1 MENFALIGIAENL
14 RPLMN
19 DSAGGLIIRR
29 VIQHQPHGFIL
40 QTRSNRLPAI
50 KLVMN
55 AQNPA
60 VYPSEARPPLES
72 TGSDFLMVLRKHF
85 TSAELVEFRKPLSDR
100 VLELVFKTA
109 VPSKE
114 LEKMSLVLELIPNAP
129 NIVLLDAERRVITS
143 LNPITPQHGIA
154 EYEPYALP
162 QSGDKIALERIV
174 AEDLP
179 ELQET
184 GKGREWLIA
193 HVAGLGPVF
202 ADEILFRQKKEGRSL
217 TEEIRRMIQ
226 QVETPSHAARIY
238 TEKPLGHLLEQNDLR
253 ALGKAILSPVE
264 LLSLERTHSAREFPR
279 IADAAR
285 FYFDEIETRSLLEH
299 EKLPLLRDLR
309 TASKRL
315 AEREKRLVKEQTA
328 HENAESLHKTGQL
341 LTSSG
346 KKLDERYDEVNVTD
360 YFQEKPGDVR
370 IELDGALT
378 LRENID
384 RMFKRHRK
392 AGRGKQVLARQLADV
407 RNRGTAITEQ
417 VRRLQAIKDWD
428 TWLAIS
434 EGIEYEKGS
443 TPASAPGPMLGI
455 GGVKGARRYRTIS
468 VEGYEILVGRSS
480 RENDELTFRVANA
493 DDFWMHVGDYSG
505 SHVVVRNPAKVR
517 RIPDNVLTRA
527 AQLAAFFSQAR
538 NSSKVEVHYTQR
550 KYVSKPRRAKPGLVK
565 LTEFKS
571 ISVEPKNW
579 LESA

>member
-1 MENFALIGIAENL
+1 
-14 RPLMN
+14 
-19 DSAGGLIIRR
+19 
-29 VIQHQPHGFIL
+29 
-40 QTRSNRLPAI
+40 
-50 KLVMN
+50 
-55 AQNPA
+55 
-60 VYPSEARPPLES
+60 
-72 TGSDFLMVLRKHF
+72 
-85 TSAELVEFRKPLSDR
+85 
-100 VLELVFKTA
+100 

-114 LEKMSLVLELIPNAP
+114 LETMSLVLELIPNAP
-129 NIVLLDAERRVITS
+129 NIVLLDAERRVLSS

-154 EYEPYALP
+154 EYDTYALP
-162 QSGDKIALERIV
+162 QSGDRISLERIA

-179 ELQET
+179 ELQES
-184 GKGREWLIA
+184 GQSRQWLIA

-217 TEEIRRMIQ
+217 TEEIRAMIQ
-226 QVETPSHAARIY
+226 RVQTPSHAARIY
-238 TEKPLGHLLEQNDLR
+238 TEKPLAHLLEQNDLR
-253 ALGKAILSPVE
+253 ALGKAILSPIE
-264 LLSLERTHSAREFPR
+264 LLSLERTHSAREFPK
-279 IADAAR
+279 IDDAAR
-285 FYFDEIETRSLLEH
+285 FYFDEMETRTLLEQ
-299 EKLPLLRDLR
+299 EKLPLLRELR

-315 AEREKRLVKEQTA
+315 EEREKRLVREQTG
-328 HENAESLHKTGQL
+328 HEDAEKLNKTGQL

-346 KKLDERYDEVNVTD
+346 KKLDQRYDEVTVTD

-370 IELDGALT
+370 IELDAALT

-384 RMFKRHRK
+384 KLFKRHQK
-392 AGRGKQVLARQLADV
+392 AGRGKQFVARQLAEV
-407 RNRGTAITEQ
+407 RSRGAAIAEQ

-434 EGIEYEKGS
+434 ERITKEKGG
-443 TPASAPGPMLGI
+443 TAAPPPGPMLGI
-455 GGVKGARRYRTIS
+455 GGVTGARRYRTIT

-517 RIPDNVLTRA
+517 AIPDNVLTKA

-579 LESA
+579 LENA

>member
-1 MENFALIGIAENL
+1 MENFALIGIAEHL
-14 RPLMN
+14 RPLMS

-40 QTRSNRLPAI
+40 QTRSNKLPALKI
-50 KLVMN
+50 VMN
-55 AQNPA
+55 AQYPA

-72 TGSDFLMVLRKHF
+72 FGSDFLMVLRKHF
-85 TSAELVEFRKPLSDR
+85 TSAEVMEFRKPLSDR
-100 VLELVFKTA
+100 VLEFVFKTA
-109 VPSKE
+109 VPSRE
-114 LEKMSLVLELIPNAP
+114 LETMSLVIELIPNAP
-129 NIVLLDAERRVITS
+129 NIVLLDAERRVLSS
-143 LNPITPQHGIA
+143 LNPITPQHAIA

-162 QSGDKIALERIV
+162 PSGSKISLERIA

-179 ELQET
+179 ELQEA
-184 GKGREWLIA
+184 GKNREWLIS

-202 ADEILFRQKKEGRSL
+202 ADEILFRQKKDGRTL
-217 TEEIRRMIQ
+217 TEEIRSMIQ
-226 QVETPSHAARIY
+226 RVEAPSHAARIY
-238 TEKPLGHLLEQNDLR
+238 TEKPLGHILEQNDLR

-264 LLSLERTHSAREFPR
+264 LLSLERTHSAREFPK
-279 IADAAR
+279 ITDAAR
-285 FYFDEIETRSLLEH
+285 FYFDEMESRTLLEQ
-299 EKLPLLRDLR
+299 EKLPLMRDLR

-315 AEREKRLVKEQTA
+315 AEREKRLAREQKG
-328 HENAESLHKTGQL
+328 HEDAENLNKTGQL

-346 KKLDERYDEVNVTD
+346 KKLDQRYEEVTVTD
-360 YFQEKPGDVR
+360 YFQENPGDVR

-384 RMFKRHRK
+384 KLFKRHQK
-392 AGRGKQVLARQLADV
+392 AGRGKQYVARQLAEV
-407 RNRGTAITEQ
+407 RSRGAAIAEQ
-417 VRRLQAIKDWD
+417 TRRLQAIKDWD

-434 EGIEYEKGS
+434 ERIEKEKGG
-443 TPASAPGPMLGI
+443 TPTPAPGPMLGI
-455 GGVKGARRYRTIS
+455 GGVRGARRYRTIN
-468 VEGYEILVGRSS
+468 VDGYEILVGRSS
-480 RENDELTFRVANA
+480 RENDELTFHVANA

-517 RIPDNVLTRA
+517 TIPDNVLARA

-565 LTEFKS
+565 LAEFKS

-579 LESA
+579 LEG